1 MEDFIARVI
10 SNIGVP
16 AALCFYTLFGVNK
29 TLQKQDVTLKELAD
43 AIKDLTVDVKKIE
56 KLECQTRELAY
67 KVEKLQS
74 EFQLKISHSLGGD
87 SRDLHRH

>member
-1 MEDFIARVI
+1 MEEFIARVV

-16 AALCFYTLFGVNK
+16 AALCFYTLFGINK
-29 TLQKQDVTLKELAD
+29 TLQKQDVTLKELAE

-56 KLECQTRELAY
+56 KLEGQVRELAY

-74 EFQLKISHSLGGD
+74 EISIKTAQMHCKE
-87 SRDLHRH
+87 